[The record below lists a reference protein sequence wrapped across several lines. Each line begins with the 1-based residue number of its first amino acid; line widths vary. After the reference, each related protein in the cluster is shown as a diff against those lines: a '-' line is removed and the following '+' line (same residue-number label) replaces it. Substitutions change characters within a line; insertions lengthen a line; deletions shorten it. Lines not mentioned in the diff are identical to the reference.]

1 MSENVLIIINDAPY
15 GTEAAWNALRIACAL
30 PRENE
35 DATVN
40 LFLMGDAVGN
50 AVAGQSTPDGYYNV
64 ERMLTIAI
72 RKGAAAHLCQTCM
85 EARGIEEEDLIDGA
99 EVGSMNGLAQWTLE
113 ADKVINY

>member
-1 MSENVLIIINDAPY
+1 MSDTVLIIINDAPY
-15 GTEAAWNALRIACAL
+15 GTEAAWNALRLACAL
-30 PRENE
+30 PHENE
-35 DATVN
+35 GVTVN

-72 RKGAAAHLCQTCM
+72 HRGATVHLCGTCLK
-85 EARGIEEEDLIDGA
+85 ARGIEEDDLIDGA
-99 EVGSMNGLAQWTLE
+99 EVGSMSGLAQWTLE